1 MKKRGSASH
10 YIPNY
15 QLPIAKL
22 MQEWITNT
30 MTSLGYV
37 GIGLLMF
44 LENLFPP
51 IPSEL
56 IMPLAGFTIAQ
67 KQMAFFPAILAGVIG
82 TMLGALPWYYVG
94 KLVGEENLKRLADKY
109 GKWISI
115 SSRDIEKADNW
126 FDRHGEKAVFFCRL
140 VPGVRT
146 LISLPA
152 GMSGMHLVP
161 FLIYSTVGTTL
172 WVGFLTYAGY
182 ILGEKYELV
191 DEYLGPV
198 SKIVFVGL
206 VVAFVVWIVRKR
218 QKSKIKN
225 M

>member
-1 MKKRGSASH
+1 MS
-10 YIPNY
+10 
-15 QLPIAKL
+15 Q
-22 MQEWITNT
+22 WINAWVITT
-30 MTSLGYV
+30 MNSLGHL

-44 LENLFPP
+44 AENIFPP

-56 IMPLAGFTIAQ
+56 IMPFAGYTASQPNSQIQ
-67 KQMAFFPAILAGVIG
+67 LLPAILAGVIG

-94 KLVGEENLKRLADKY
+94 KLVGEENLARLADKY

-126 FDRHGEKAVFFCRL
+126 FDKHGEKAVFFCRL

-152 GMSGMHLVP
+152 GISGMHLVP

-172 WVGFLTYAGY
+172 WVSLLTYTGY
-182 ILGEKYELV
+182 FLGEKYELV
-191 DEYLGPV
+191 DKYVGPV

-206 VVAFVVWIVRKR
+206 IVAFVIWIVRKR
-218 QKSKIKN
+218 QNKKRKLL
-225 M
+225 

>member
-1 MKKRGSASH
+1 
-10 YIPNY
+10 
-15 QLPIAKL
+15 

-109 GKWISI
+109 GRWISI

-172 WVGFLTYAGY
+172 WVGLLTYTGY

-218 QKSKIKN
+218 QKAKRKN
-225 M
+225 L